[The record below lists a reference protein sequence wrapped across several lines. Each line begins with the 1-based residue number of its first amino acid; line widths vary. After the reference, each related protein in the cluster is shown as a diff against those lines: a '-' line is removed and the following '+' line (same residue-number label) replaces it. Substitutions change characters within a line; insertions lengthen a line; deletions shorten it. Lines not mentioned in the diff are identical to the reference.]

1 MGGME
6 SCVSQHYV
14 TPGATSLPMGE
25 YVQVPPDMGG
35 HPCTPAMSSYLESLP
50 PGVGM
55 PEYPWMK
62 EKKTVRKPA
71 QQGESPTTRRPL
83 SFVAFRSFGTSGRG
97 GTGPGGVLRG
107 RGRGVCGWA
116 EGGRE
121 TAGRRPRVFLSR
133 RPGKPRAALGGLG
146 NGALWFACTCTRVSV
161 CTCHYHAYADRT
173 DLLITK
179 KIQIIILKERG
190 GVLNST
196 LRSGTRRPG
205 GAEEPTLDVFIT
217 KTKENRCVSRPDIT
231 HSSSVFDADLRAP

>member
-71 QQGESPTTRRPL
+71 QQGESPTTRPRHAL
-83 SFVAFRSFGTSGRG
+83 SLRAGGRG
-97 GTGPGGVLRG
+97 GTAGVNQVCAGGR
-107 RGRGVCGWA
+107 R
-116 EGGRE
+116 EGGKRLGGDHVCFARRPE
-121 TAGRRPRVFLSR
+121 KSSAASGGGRNGGLLLFSTCSLVCVPVINMLARSRRPVRYEGNVLSRRSERRPRPPA
-133 RPGKPRAALGGLG
+133 PGAA
-146 NGALWFACTCTRVSV
+146 
-161 CTCHYHAYADRT
+161 
-173 DLLITK
+173 
-179 KIQIIILKERG
+179 RG
-190 GVLNST
+190 
-196 LRSGTRRPG
+196 
-205 GAEEPTLDVFIT
+205 
-217 KTKENRCVSRPDIT
+217 
-231 HSSSVFDADLRAP
+231 DADP

>member
-71 QQGESPTTRRPL
+71 QQGESSSTFALALVMPYP
-83 SFVAFRSFGTSGRG
+83 FGR
-97 GTGPGGVLRG
+97 
-107 RGRGVCGWA
+107 A
-116 EGGRE
+116 DEE
-121 TAGRRPRVFLSR
+121 E
-133 RPGKPRAALGGLG
+133 PRA
-146 NGALWFACTCTRVSV
+146 
-161 CTCHYHAYADRT
+161 
-173 DLLITK
+173 
-179 KIQIIILKERG
+179 
-190 GVLNST
+190 
-196 LRSGTRRPG
+196 
-205 GAEEPTLDVFIT
+205 
-217 KTKENRCVSRPDIT
+217 
-231 HSSSVFDADLRAP
+231 